1 MPLLFRTVCS
11 TDWKARPSHSL
22 VFLGRGT
29 EMQLEHLI
37 NEDVRRTM
45 AEDLAADEY
54 NERSERGDEPEDGWD
69 ALRAEQLLQSGV
81 DLKALWENGERRE
94 MQYDEPRIGREFVLT
109 CDDDGYRATMVYHV
123 ERDDFTV

>member
-22 VFLGRGT
+22 VYLGRGT

-54 NERSERGDEPEDGWD
+54 NERSEQGEELADGWD
-69 ALRAEQLLQSGV
+69 ALRAEQLLQSDV
-81 DLKALWENGERRE
+81 DLKELWENNCRYE
-94 MQYDEPRIGREFVLT
+94 MQHDEPRIGREFVLLH
-109 CDDDGYRATMVYHV
+109 DDGYRSTMVYHV
-123 ERDDFTV
+123 EKDDFTV